1 MKTLKRIL
9 LFGIIA
15 GVTVFTSCEKDDD
28 TNTLNKEDA
37 EAVIET
43 SNQSIDS
50 VMTEMQNSESMKTME
65 VLGSLTSA
73 NDPFVSPSKSLSN
86 PMLVESIKDILNPD
100 QLYTQKAGDSH
111 FIFSDHTGTYTWQQD
126 STWNVDP
133 NNPSDAII
141 IEFPSDPANYGQTG
155 NNAVLTVSNYS
166 ETEVITDT
174 GSTWIPVTLDAKLE
188 VNGTKYIEV
197 SYSLTLDN
205 EGNPTEVSMSLYM
218 KPFTY
223 SLSFTENSISYSLAK
238 DGVDNTLFSGDLTF
252 TFVSSE
258 MEDVKKVEGN
268 IQMKELNFKGWVK
281 PYALGDST
289 NYQGVESYEDIAE
302 NMNEQMDIKVH
313 KFDTGDKLANL
324 VFAVDETSNYSIMG
338 SIVIAFEF
346 KDGTTKD
353 AGPYFNEVITKI
365 ESMMNELSSSDL

>member
-9 LFGIIA
+9 LFGIIV

-28 TNTLNKEDA
+28 TKTFNKEDA

-43 SNQSIDS
+43 SNQSMDS

-65 VLGSLTSA
+65 VLGSLTTA
-73 NDPFVSPSKSLSN
+73 NDPFMSPSKNLSN
-86 PMLVESIKDILNPD
+86 PMLVASIKDIVNPD

-111 FIFSDHTGTYTWQQD
+111 FKFSDHTGTYSWQQD
-126 STWNVDP
+126 STWDKDLD
-133 NNPSDAII
+133 NPSDAII

-155 NNAVLTVSNYS
+155 NNAVLTIDSYIEDKIV
-166 ETEVITDT
+166 TDT
-174 GSTWIPVTLDAKLE
+174 GSTWIPTMLSATLE
-188 VNGTKYIEV
+188 VNDTKYVDVLYEL
-197 SYSLTLDN
+197 SLTD
-205 EGNPTEVSMSLYM
+205 GNPSEVKMQLYL

-223 SLSFTENSISYSLAK
+223 KLNFTENSITYSLAK

-289 NYQGVESYEDIAE
+289 NYQGIESYEDIAE

-365 ESMMNELSSSDL
+365 ESMMNELSSNDL